1 MTEIYFP
8 EEIIRMWQDAQNKTI
23 VDISKYLKTHRDI
36 DIDTVKRIMWD
47 NYYPDNSD
55 DMLIISESVKAYLDG
70 SGAVCFVISPTTFLY
85 RLQRAHIYD
94 GLDTFA
100 ISKKLFYQQRIFVNS
115 GDVSDFYELLPDE
128 IDTFS
133 R

>member
-8 EEIIRMWQDAQNKTI
+8 EEIIRMWQDAQNKTR
-23 VDISKYLKTHRDI
+23 VDISNCLKTHRDI
-36 DIDTVKRIMWD
+36 DMDTVKEIMRK
-47 NYYPDNSD
+47 NYYPDNSEGTC
-55 DMLIISESVKAYLDG
+55 ISVDASLDG
-70 SGAVCFVISPTTFLY
+70 SGAVCFIISPFVLLY

-94 GLDTFA
+94 GLDTLA
-100 ISKKLFYQQRIFVNS
+100 IRKELFYQQHIFVDAS
-115 GDVSDFYELLPDE
+115 KVSDAYELLPDE